1 MFNLLCKRNN
11 VKVSN
16 FAINDLN
23 NSVFI
28 SSNNNV
34 IKIDDK
40 DCNKQ
45 DVFLLNS
52 IIEFILKG
60 NIWIANLENFDTTI
74 YNIKLEPLNTVNYIA
89 AFSKDIKYFS
99 TQDYIYPTLYFN
111 ESFDYPIL
119 GKVSKLE
126 FNVIETYNL
135 DLGLNGVF
143 LVINDDSFIS
153 KNNEKIVLSN
163 FKNEIIW
170 QQSFSDL
177 LPSQETEE
185 ISISQEIIEISN
197 IIYFTLNTNNQNIC
211 FGLDAQTGKVVKQFP
226 NILGDLIQENEYIYF
241 LYYNSITRLNTTNDT
256 IEKWDIQDLLDKEDI
271 GYLYFPRWAV
281 LDGQI
286 YFSQTKGSDIHS
298 GKIGARFGVLDF
310 NKRELIFKDQLD
322 PKYGTIGS
330 IKMSKERLYL
340 HTQDSTLHVFEKE

>member
-1 MFNLLCKRNN
+1 MKYITQSLNK
-11 VKVSN
+11 VKKIQI
-16 FAINDLN
+16 INDVVYVLKEN
-23 NSVFI
+23 ELIYECNKRY
-28 SSNNNV
+28 NV
-34 IKIDDK
+34 IFNSETIYKYFTY
-40 DCNKQ
+40 
-45 DVFLLNS
+45 VFS
-52 IIEFILKG
+52 D
-60 NIWIANLENFDTTI
+60 ENFYFDTTTKEKKTI
-74 YNIKLEPLNTVNYIA
+74 PELENYFYNNVFFKDKVLFTNNNCKIYSFKDKTVIKEFSFFEEGSVCLLLESNFLVRYENKISNYNIDNLN
-89 AFSKDIKYFS
+89 
-99 TQDYIYPTLYFN
+99 
-111 ESFDYPIL
+111 
-119 GKVSKLE
+119 
-126 FNVIETYNL
+126 IE
-135 DLGLNGVF
+135 
-143 LVINDDSFIS
+143 
-153 KNNEKIVLSN
+153 
-163 FKNEIIW
+163 W

-197 IIYFTLNTNNQNIC
+197 VIYFTLNTNNKNIC
-211 FGLDAQTGKVVKQFP
+211 FGLDSETGKVVKQFP

-330 IKMSKERLYL
+330 IKVSKERLYL

>member
-1 MFNLLCKRNN
+1 MINLKCIKLFRNI
-11 VKVSN
+11 KWTSPY
-16 FAINDLN
+16 IIIQN
-23 NSVFI
+23 N
-28 SSNNNV
+28 
-34 IKIDDK
+34 
-40 DCNKQ
+40 
-45 DVFLLNS
+45 LYLNS
-52 IIEFILKG
+52 KDGVYFF
-60 NIWIANLENFDTTI
+60 NF
-74 YNIKLEPLNTVNYIA
+74 
-89 AFSKDIKYFS
+89 S
-99 TQDYIYPTLYFN
+99 
-111 ESFDYPIL
+111 
-119 GKVSKLE
+119 
-126 FNVIETYNL
+126 NL
-135 DLGLNGVF
+135 DF
-143 LVINDDSFIS
+143 EKIIDKEIESIIIS
-153 KNNEKIVLSN
+153 KNNVFYQKENGEDLFELFNDKKIFGKFFLARTLIFNDKIVFKGKNKNNEKVIYELDGFKIKESEINQLPDFVFNNKYYLCLSLKTVN
-163 FKNEIIW
+163 VFDINNQIIW

-197 IIYFTLNTNNQNIC
+197 VIYFTLNTNNQNIC

-330 IKMSKERLYL
+330 IKASKERLYL

>member
-1 MFNLLCKRNN
+1 MISIVKIIEKVKYFFDFNKEFYYQNTIGELFSEN
-11 VKVSN
+11 V
-16 FAINDLN
+16 IL
-23 NSVFI
+23 
-28 SSNNNV
+28 NNNV
-34 IKIDDK
+34 IDFKISNNFIFCQKKELIEVINFTGNCLTQFTGNYFLTKSFNDSSYFYILKEDLDK
-40 DCNKQ
+40 DSYYKFNAKLEVKEVDWNDNFIKEIFNTFYISIVQNKFSCNE
-45 DVFLLNS
+45 LNS
-52 IIEFILKG
+52 
-60 NIWIANLENFDTTI
+60 
-74 YNIKLEPLNTVNYIA
+74 
-89 AFSKDIKYFS
+89 
-99 TQDYIYPTLYFN
+99 
-111 ESFDYPIL
+111 
-119 GKVSKLE
+119 GKS
-126 FNVIETYNL
+126 
-135 DLGLNGVF
+135 
-143 LVINDDSFIS
+143 
-153 KNNEKIVLSN
+153 
-163 FKNEIIW
+163 IW

-226 NILGDLIQENEYIYF
+226 NILGDLIQENEFIYF
-241 LYYNSITRLNTTNDT
+241 LHYNNITRLNTTNDT

-330 IKMSKERLYL
+330 IKVSKERLYL

>member
-241 LYYNSITRLNTTNDT
+241 LYYNSIT
-256 IEKWDIQDLLDKEDI
+256 
-271 GYLYFPRWAV
+271 
-281 LDGQI
+281 
-286 YFSQTKGSDIHS
+286 
-298 GKIGARFGVLDF
+298 
-310 NKRELIFKDQLD
+310 
-322 PKYGTIGS
+322 
-330 IKMSKERLYL
+330 
-340 HTQDSTLHVFEKE
+340 